1 MYRRSWLCQVVLSLA
16 LSLSP
21 PALADDP
28 SADAP
33 ADLWSAL
40 LDLRGQRVTLILKG
54 GATLDGDVVRVSS
67 AAVELRG
74 VRDGLSALVRVDDVS
89 AVLSRARKGPA
100 PKP

>member
-1 MYRRSWLCQVVLSLA
+1 MSWLHQVVVCIALGLSPLA
-16 LSLSP
+16 L
-21 PALADDP
+21 ANDA
-28 SADAP
+28 AAEAP

-67 AAVELRG
+67 SVVELRG

-89 AVLSRARKGPA
+89 AVLSRPRKGPP